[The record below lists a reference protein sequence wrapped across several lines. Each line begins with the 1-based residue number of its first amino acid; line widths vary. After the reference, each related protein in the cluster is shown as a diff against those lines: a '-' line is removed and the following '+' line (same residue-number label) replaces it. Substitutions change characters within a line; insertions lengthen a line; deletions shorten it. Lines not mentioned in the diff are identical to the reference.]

1 MTEQIVLTSL
11 EDLGQFAD
19 LIVADEPV
27 NNERALVPQPPKP
40 IATFDVAA
48 LLETLR
54 ASAHELDG
62 LAKADAI
69 ARQYAEEALVRYRRL
84 TGDATRLQRIALE
97 AQGIAG
103 QASVF
108 ADHAFSP
115 ECQEGAARITEAA
128 AMVANEASDRL
139 ATVTAEANN
148 LAGRDDVARLLA
160 EDRDREEAAWREAEE
175 RAIETRMAEVI
186 VEVEALARA
195 GNFDEALRT
204 LGYLAKEHP
213 NSPSLASCMDKVRR
227 REWAVKTSMAEQAL
241 RAARRNRR
249 DPKAAIALLEPLDL
263 ACVPD
268 ALARQIYGCWIQAC
282 HRLCTDDALIYSV
295 GFCKGA
301 VLVLTRDGQF
311 EVVSAI
317 GLPRWQAGRRFS
329 RVALKGARPLK
340 S

>member
-1 MTEQIVLTSL
+1 MTQQIVLTNL

-27 NNERALVPQPPKP
+27 SNERALVPQPPKP

-48 LLETLR
+48 LIETLR
-54 ASAHELDG
+54 ASAQELDG
-62 LAKADAI
+62 LAKADAM
-69 ARQYAEEALVRYRRL
+69 ARQHAEEALVRYRRL
-84 TGDATRLQRIALE
+84 TGDATRFQRIALE
-97 AQGIAG
+97 AQGIAD
-103 QASVF
+103 QASGF

-115 ECQEGAARITEAA
+115 ECQEGAARIAQAA
-128 AMVANEASDRL
+128 ATVANEASDRL
-139 ATVTAEANN
+139 AVVTTEANN
-148 LAGRDDVARLLA
+148 LAGREDVARLLA
-160 EDRDREEAAWREAEE
+160 EERDREKAARREAEE
-175 RAIETRMAEVI
+175 REMEAQMAEVI
-186 VEVEALARA
+186 AEAEALAKA

-204 LGYLAKEHP
+204 LGYLGKEHR
-213 NSPSLASCMDKVRR
+213 NSPVLASCMDKVRR

-241 RAARRNRR
+241 RSARRNRR

-268 ALARQIYGCWIQAC
+268 ALARQIYGCWIHAC

-301 VLVLTRDGQF
+301 VLVLTDNSQL

-317 GLPRWQAGRRFS
+317 GLPRWQAGRHFS

>member
-1 MTEQIVLTSL
+1 MTQQIVLTSL

-19 LIVADEPV
+19 LIATDEPV

-48 LLETLR
+48 LIETLR
-54 ASAHELDG
+54 ASAQELDG

-69 ARQYAEEALVRYRRL
+69 ARQHAEEALVRYRRL

-97 AQGIAG
+97 AQGVAD
-103 QASVF
+103 QASVL

-115 ECQEGAARITEAA
+115 ECQEGAARIAQAA
-128 AMVANEASDRL
+128 AMVASDASDRFT
-139 ATVTAEANN
+139 AVTDEANN

-160 EDRDREEAAWREAEE
+160 EERQREEATQREAEKRE
-175 RAIETRMAEVI
+175 REARLSEALAEAD
-186 VEVEALARA
+186 ALARA
-195 GNFDEALRT
+195 GNFDEARRM
-204 LGYLAKEHP
+204 LGYLMREHP
-213 NSPSLASCMDKVRR
+213 NSPDLASCIDKVRR

-241 RAARRNRR
+241 RSARRNRR
-249 DPKAAIALLEPLDL
+249 DPKAAIALLEPVDL
-263 ACVPD
+263 SCVPD

-301 VLVLTRDGQF
+301 VLVLTHNSQL

-317 GLPRWQAGRRFS
+317 GLPRWQAGRHFS

>member
-1 MTEQIVLTSL
+1 MTQQIVLTSL

-27 NNERALVPQPPKP
+27 SNELALVPQPRKP

-48 LLETLR
+48 LIETLR
-54 ASAHELDG
+54 ASAQELDG

-69 ARQYAEEALVRYRRL
+69 ARQHAEEALVRYRRL

-97 AQGIAG
+97 AQGIAD

-108 ADHAFSP
+108 ADHAFAP
-115 ECQEGAARITEAA
+115 VCQEGAVRIAQVA
-128 AMVANEASDRL
+128 GMVASDASDRFK
-139 ATVTAEANN
+139 AVTEEANN

-160 EDRDREEAAWREAEE
+160 EERGRAEAARREAEE
-175 RAIETRMAEVI
+175 REMEARMAEV
-186 VEVEALARA
+186 VAEAEALARA
-195 GNFDEALRT
+195 GKFDEARRM
-204 LGYLAKEHP
+204 LGDLMREHP
-213 NSPSLASCMDKVRR
+213 NSPDLASCMDKVKR

-249 DPKAAIALLEPLDL
+249 EPKAAVALLEPLDL
-263 ACVPD
+263 TRVPD

-282 HRLCTDDALIYSV
+282 NRLCTDAVIYSV

-301 VLVLTRDGQF
+301 VLVLTGDGQL

-317 GLPRWQAGRRFS
+317 GLPSWQAGRHFS

-340 S
+340 A

>member
-1 MTEQIVLTSL
+1 MTQQIVLRSL

-19 LIVADEPV
+19 LIATDEPV

-48 LLETLR
+48 LIETLR
-54 ASAHELDG
+54 ASAQELDG
-62 LAKADAI
+62 LAKAEAI
-69 ARQYAEEALVRYRRL
+69 ARQHAEEALARYRRL
-84 TGDATRLQRIALE
+84 TGDATCLQRIALE
-97 AQGIAG
+97 AQGIAD
-103 QASVF
+103 QASVL

-115 ECQEGAARITEAA
+115 ECQEGAARIAQAA
-128 AMVANEASDRL
+128 AMVASDASDRFT
-139 ATVTAEANN
+139 AVTDEANN
-148 LAGRDDVARLLA
+148 LTVRDDVARLLA
-160 EDRDREEAAWREAEE
+160 EERDREEAARREAEKRE
-175 RAIETRMAEVI
+175 IEARMAEVI
-186 VEVEALARA
+186 AEVEALTKA
-195 GNFDEALRT
+195 GNFDEAHRM
-204 LGYLAKEHP
+204 LGYLGKEHP
-213 NSPSLASCMDKVRR
+213 NDPELASCIDNVRR

-241 RAARRNRR
+241 RSARRNRR
-249 DPKAAIALLEPLDL
+249 DPKAAVALLEPLDL
-263 ACVPD
+263 SCVPD

-301 VLVLTRDGQF
+301 VLVLTHNSQL

-317 GLPRWQAGRRFS
+317 GLPRWQAGRHFS

>member
-1 MTEQIVLTSL
+1 MTQQIVLTSL

-19 LIVADEPV
+19 LIAVDEPV
-27 NNERALVPQPPKP
+27 SNELALVPQHKP

-48 LLETLR
+48 LIETLR
-54 ASAHELDG
+54 ASSQELDG

-69 ARQYAEEALVRYRRL
+69 ARQHAEEALVRYRRL
-84 TGDATRLQRIALE
+84 TADATRLQRIALE
-97 AQGIAG
+97 AQGISD
-103 QASVF
+103 QASAF
-108 ADHAFSP
+108 ANHAFSP
-115 ECQEGAARITEAA
+115 ECREGAARIAQA
-128 AMVANEASDRL
+128 GAMVANEASDRL
-139 ATVTAEANN
+139 TAVAGEANN
-148 LAGRDDVARLLA
+148 LAGRDDIVRLLA
-160 EDRDREEAAWREAEE
+160 EERDREEAARREAEE
-175 RAIETRMAEVI
+175 RDMEARMAEMI
-186 VEVEALARA
+186 AEVEALARA
-195 GNFDEALRT
+195 GHFDEALRT

-213 NSPSLASCMDKVRR
+213 NSPGLASCMDKVRR

-241 RAARRNRR
+241 RSARRNRR

-263 ACVPD
+263 ASIPD

-282 HRLCTDDALIYSV
+282 HRLCTDDAMIYSA

-301 VLVLTRDGQF
+301 ILVLTRDGQL

-317 GLPRWQAGRRFS
+317 GLPRWRAGRHFS

>member
-1 MTEQIVLTSL
+1 MTQQIVLTSL

-27 NNERALVPQPPKP
+27 NNERALVPQPRMP
-40 IATFDVAA
+40 IATFDVAT
-48 LLETLR
+48 LIETLR

-97 AQGIAG
+97 AQGIAD

-115 ECQEGAARITEAA
+115 ECQEGAARIAQAA

-148 LAGRDDVARLLA
+148 LGGRDDVARLLA
-160 EDRDREEAAWREAEE
+160 EERNLEEAARREAEE
-175 RAIETRMAEVI
+175 RATEARMAEVI
-186 VEVEALARA
+186 AEVEALARS
-195 GNFDEALRT
+195 GKFDEALRM
-204 LGYLAKEHP
+204 LGCLLKEHP
-213 NSPSLASCMDKVRR
+213 NSPSLASCIDKVRR

-241 RAARRNRR
+241 RSARRNRR
-249 DPKAAIALLEPLDL
+249 DPKAAVALLEPLDL

-282 HRLCTDDALIYSV
+282 HRLCTDDAVIYSV

>member
-1 MTEQIVLTSL
+1 VTQQIVLTSL

-19 LIVADEPV
+19 LIATDEPV
-27 NNERALVPQPPKP
+27 NNGRALVPQPPKP

-48 LLETLR
+48 LIETLR
-54 ASAHELDG
+54 ASAQELDG

-69 ARQYAEEALVRYRRL
+69 ARRHAEEALARYRRL

-97 AQGIAG
+97 AQGVAD
-103 QASVF
+103 QASVL
-108 ADHAFSP
+108 AELAFSP
-115 ECQEGAARITEAA
+115 ECQVGAARIAHAA
-128 AMVANEASDRL
+128 AMVASDASDRL
-139 ATVTAEANN
+139 TAVTDEANN
-148 LAGRDDVARLLA
+148 LARRDDVARLLA
-160 EDRDREEAAWREAEE
+160 EERQREEATQREAEKRE
-175 RAIETRMAEVI
+175 REARLSEALAEAD
-186 VEVEALARA
+186 ALARA
-195 GNFDEALRT
+195 GNFDEARRM
-204 LGYLAKEHP
+204 LGCLMTEHP
-213 NSPSLASCMDKVRR
+213 NSPNLASCTDNVRR
-227 REWAVKTSMAEQAL
+227 REWAVKTSMAEHAL
-241 RAARRNRR
+241 RSARRNRR

-263 ACVPD
+263 SCVPD

-282 HRLCTDDALIYSV
+282 HRLCTDNTLIYSV

-301 VLVLTRDGQF
+301 VLVLTHNNQL